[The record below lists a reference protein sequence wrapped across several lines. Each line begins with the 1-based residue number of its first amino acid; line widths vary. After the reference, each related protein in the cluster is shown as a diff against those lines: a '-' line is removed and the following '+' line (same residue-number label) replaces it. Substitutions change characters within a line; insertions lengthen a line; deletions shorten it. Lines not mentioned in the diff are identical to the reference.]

1 MEAYSEFASVYDM
14 FMDNIPYEDWAE
26 YVKSLLADFG
36 IMDGLVVDLGCGT
49 GTLTEILAQ
58 SGYDMIGIDYSED
71 MLNVAIEK
79 RQQSGLD
86 ILYLN
91 QDMREFELYGTVRGI
106 ISICDS
112 MNYLL
117 EEEELSSV
125 FRLVENYLDTG
136 GVFIFD
142 MNTISKYEQ
151 IGDSV
156 IAETRE
162 EGSFIWQNYYEE
174 DTHMNEYD
182 LTLFIPGADGRYDK
196 YEENHVQRGYE
207 IDIVRKR
214 MEEAGLEVVA
224 VYDAFTREL
233 PTEDSERIYFIGRK
247 NRENRSE

>member
-1 MEAYSEFASVYDM
+1 MEAYSEFAAVYDM
-14 FMDNIPYEDWAE
+14 FMDNIPYEDWAV
-26 YVKSLLADFG
+26 YVKKLLADFG
-36 IMDGLVVDLGCGT
+36 IHDGLVVDLGCGT
-49 GTLTEILAQ
+49 GTLTEIMAK

-71 MLNVAIEK
+71 MLNVATDK
-79 RQQSGLD
+79 REQSGLD

-91 QDMREFELYGTVRGI
+91 QDMREFELYGTVGAI

-117 EEEELSSV
+117 EEDELYSV
-125 FRLVENYLDTG
+125 FQLAENYLDTG

-142 MNTISKYEQ
+142 MNTICKYEQ

-174 DTHMNEYD
+174 DTHINEYD

-196 YEENHVQRGYE
+196 YEENHIQRGYTIE
-207 IDIVRKR
+207 TVKKL
-214 MEEAGLEVVA
+214 MEEAGLEIVA
-224 VYDAFTREL
+224 VYDAFTKE
-233 PTEDSERIYFIGRK
+233 PPKADSERVYFVGRK
-247 NRENRSE
+247 NRENNN